1 MTLEYV
7 NSSAV
12 SAAFDMD
19 LKKPPTSS
27 KQYMLMN
34 WIDGLQASTA
44 TTGQT
49 DPCVKQTY
57 ETSKPKTSPT
67 LTYSAEGFHAN
78 PFRLLANDQNSKT
91 HVAHSFM
98 KLYALQKKNNPRC
111 FFSKTSMACSQSTK
125 EKPFAKSSKTL
136 GNWGIYAN
144 GTFLTAD
151 TLEYLSP
158 VAESSLSHILQN
170 THEVDKQFFLS
181 QKTMKTIIRKLGKK
195 SFRPRLLHPL
205 GQNVILEGTG
215 L

>member
-1 MTLEYV
+1 MTLEYA

-44 TTGQT
+44 TTGPT
-49 DPCVKQTY
+49 EHCVKQTY
-57 ETSKPKTSPT
+57 ETSKPKTSQT
-67 LTYSAEGFHAN
+67 LTYSAEAFPAN
-78 PFRLLANDQNSKT
+78 PFRLLANAQNSET
-91 HVAHSFM
+91 HAAHSFM
-98 KLYALQKKNNPRC
+98 KLYGLQKKNNPRC
-111 FFSKTSMACSQSTK
+111 FFSKTSMACSPSTK
-125 EKPFAKSSKTL
+125 EKLFAKSSKTL

-151 TLEYLSP
+151 TLESLSP
-158 VAESSLSHILQN
+158 VAESLLSHILQN
-170 THEVDKQFFLS
+170 THEVNEQFFLS
-181 QKTMKTIIRKLGKK
+181 QKAMMTVIRKLGKK

-205 GQNVILEGTG
+205 GQNVILEGAG